1 MELGMQQKLERFK
14 QLIAQVVDLGRAEAL
29 LGWDQQTYMPRGGAE
44 DRGNILETVAGLSH
58 EMFTSK
64 EMGDLLAELLPYA
77 NTLDPDSDDACLVKR
92 TAHDYEKRTKVPTE
106 WVAEFARV
114 TTLGQ
119 TAWEDAKAAD
129 DFEVFRPHLEKV
141 VELRRA
147 YGDFFKPY
155 DHIYDPLL
163 DDFEPGMKTSEVKA
177 IFDALRPQQVQLL
190 KEIAA
195 KPVIDDSFLHIPYDE
210 QGQWDFGVDVV
221 TRFGYDWNRGRQ
233 DKSVHPF
240 TTGFGIDDVRIT
252 TRFDPERAASALFS
266 TMHEA
271 GHAMYEQGVS
281 NTLRRTPLANGAS
294 MAVHESQS
302 RMWENLVGRSKG
314 FWQFFYP
321 RLVKLFPAQLGS
333 VTQEQFYRGINKVE
347 PSLIRVEADEATY
360 NLHIMLRLELEIAL
374 MEGSLQVGDLPQVWN
389 RKMEEYLGV
398 VPPTN
403 REGVLQDVHWSGGMF
418 GYFPTYALGNLVSAQ
433 LWEKIHLD
441 IPNLEKQISEGKLDD
456 LLHWLRLNIHQHGAK
471 FEPQVLVKRV
481 TGTTITPEPYVRYL
495 RGKYSEIYNL

>member
-1 MELGMQQKLERFK
+1 MQEKLDKFK
-14 QLIAQVVDLGRAEAL
+14 QLIAEITDLGRAEAL
-29 LGWDQQTYMPRGGAE
+29 LGWDQQTYMPRGSAE

-58 EMFTSK
+58 TMFTSK
-64 EMGDLLAELLPYA
+64 EMGDLLADLAPYA
-77 NTLDPDSDDACLVKR
+77 DTLDPDSDDACLIKR
-92 TAHDYEKRTKVPTE
+92 IAHDYGKSTRVPTE
-106 WVAEFARV
+106 WVSEFARV
-114 TTLGQ
+114 TTMGQ
-119 TAWEDAKAAD
+119 MAWEEAKASD
-129 DFEVFRPHLEKV
+129 DFEVFRPHLEKLV
-141 VELRRA
+141 QLRQA
-147 YGDFFKPY
+147 YANFFKPF

-163 DDFEPGMKTSEVKA
+163 DDFEPGMKTSEVQA
-177 IFDALRPQQVQLL
+177 IFNELRPQQVELL

-210 QGQWDFGVDVV
+210 KGQWDFGIDVI
-221 TRFGYDWNRGRQ
+221 TRFGYDFNRGRQ
-233 DKSVHPF
+233 DKAVHPF
-240 TTGFGIDDVRIT
+240 TTSFGIDDVRIT
-252 TRFDPERAASALFS
+252 TRFDPDRAASALFS

-281 NTLRRTPLANGAS
+281 KTLRRTPLANGAS

-302 RMWENLVGRSKG
+302 RMWENLVGRSRA

-321 RLVKLFPAQLGS
+321 RLVKQFPGQLANVS
-333 VTQEQFYRGINKVE
+333 QEQFYRGINKVE

-374 MEGSLQVGDLPQVWN
+374 LEGSLQVGDLPQVWN
-389 RKMEEYLGV
+389 SKMEEYLGV

-403 REGVLQDVHWSGGMF
+403 REGVLQDVHWSGGMM

-433 LWEKIHLD
+433 LWDSMLGD
-441 IPNLEKQISEGKLDD
+441 IPNLEAQIGEGKFDE
-456 LLHWLRLNIHQHGAK
+456 LLGWMRTNIHQHGAK

-481 TGTTITPEPYVRYL
+481 TGTTIQPEPYMKYL